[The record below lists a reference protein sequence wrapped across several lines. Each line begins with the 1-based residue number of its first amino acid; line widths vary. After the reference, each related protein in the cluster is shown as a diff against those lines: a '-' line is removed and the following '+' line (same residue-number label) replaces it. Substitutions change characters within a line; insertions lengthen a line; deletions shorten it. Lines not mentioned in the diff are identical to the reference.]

1 MEHWTSNAIEP
12 FFNIIQRKDITLDM
26 INTDNVCCRESN
38 IVPGEKGVYAR
49 KDIPKGSIVEWGVA
63 EIIPGMDV
71 RTNDMFYTWGADRR
85 TAAALSGCAQ
95 YYNTLGD
102 KSNVRCVPFHKEN
115 RFENYALEDISAGT
129 ELTIRYDSM
138 NYREGMKHLL
148 DVVGDL
154 SKGDRI

>member
-1 MEHWTSNAIEP
+1 MEHWTENAIEP
-12 FFNIIQRKDITLDM
+12 FFVMLSDTERTANM
-26 INTDNVCCRESN
+26 INMDNVYCAESK

-71 RTNDMFYTWGADRR
+71 RFNDMFYTWGADRR

-102 KSNVRCVPFHKEN
+102 KSNVRCVPYHTEN
-115 RFENYALEDISAGT
+115 RFENYALEDILAGT

-148 DVVGDL
+148 DIVGVL
-154 SKGDRI
+154 KHGDRM